1 MILRL
6 INKQE
11 LSQTIQTIV
20 SAKSPGTVARHFL
33 LFVLEDVSTGLD
45 GGLAILGRL
54 EVLPDNSIGRSVNA
68 ESIQEELKVCGTV
81 IELGFRYCLVA
92 AITIFLTGEPVD
104 PTAVFSRTAVK
115 DCKFPDECRS
125 PVLTA

>member
-1 MILRL
+1 MLKL
-6 INKQE
+6 E
-11 LSQTIQTIV
+11 LSQTIQKVVATV
-20 SAKSPGTVARHFL
+20 SPLTVARHFL

-45 GGLAILGRL
+45 CGLAILGRL
-54 EVLPDNSIGRSVNA
+54 EVFPDNSIGRSVNA

-115 DCKFPDECRS
+115 DCKFPDKRRS
-125 PVLTA
+125 PVLAA

>member
-1 MILRL
+1 MLKL
-6 INKQE
+6 E
-11 LSQTIQTIV
+11 LSQTIQKVVATV
-20 SAKSPGTVARHFL
+20 SPWTVARHFL

-45 GGLAILGRL
+45 CGLAILGRL
-54 EVLPDNSIGRSVNA
+54 EVFPDNSIGRSVNA

-115 DCKFPDECRS
+115 DCKFPDKCRS

>member
-6 INKQE
+6 INKQD
-11 LSQTIQTIV
+11 LSQTIQTVV
-20 SAKSPGTVARHFL
+20 SAKSPWTVARHFL

-45 GGLAILGRL
+45 CGLAILGRL

-104 PTAVFSRTAVK
+104 PATVFPCMAVK
-115 DCKFPDECRS
+115 DGKFPDECRS
-125 PVLTA
+125 PVSTA